1 MIPWLSDIPE
11 RFPPV
16 GLALTEPNGL
26 LAAGGD
32 LSPRRLMAAYRQ
44 GIFPWYAPGDPIL
57 WWSPDPRM
65 VLFPDQ
71 FHISHSLHK
80 TLRRGTY
87 RVRLDRSFAQVLTAC
102 ATTPRNGQQ
111 GTWIVPEMQAAY
123 RHLHELGLAH
133 SVEAWEGDTLVGG
146 LYGVALGRVFY
157 GESMF
162 SHRTDASKVAAA
174 YLARFLERR
183 GFRLIDC
190 QMHTPH
196 LASLGARLI
205 PRQEFV
211 ALLES
216 HTGDGPPAGLW
227 TGAEEDFDWKEP
239 HVPA

>member
-16 GLALTEPNGL
+16 DQALTEPNGL

-80 TLRRGTY
+80 TLCRGTF
-87 RVRLDRSFAQVLTAC
+87 RVRLDSHFAQVLTAC

-123 RHLHELGLAH
+123 RHLHGLCRPGQIPMTFNPAPTIR
-133 SVEAWEGDTLVGG
+133 SA
-146 LYGVALGRVFY
+146 
-157 GESMF
+157 
-162 SHRTDASKVAAA
+162 
-174 YLARFLERR
+174 
-183 GFRLIDC
+183 
-190 QMHTPH
+190 
-196 LASLGARLI
+196 LI
-205 PRQEFV
+205 PN
-211 ALLES
+211 
-216 HTGDGPPAGLW
+216 
-227 TGAEEDFDWKEP
+227 
-239 HVPA
+239 